1 MPKFSIEIQLSSA
14 ELLEAVEQLS
24 LPEFEEFAS
33 QIIALKA
40 KRRTSTL
47 PAIETELLTKIN
59 QSIPSETQKYYQ
71 QLVAKRDTESL
82 TDKEYNELLTISE
95 QIEKFEAKRLEYLVK
110 LANIRQVTLVELMD
124 NLGIKKEINV

>member
-24 LPEFEEFAS
+24 LPELEEFAS

-40 KRRTSTL
+40 KRCTPTL
-47 PAIETELLTKIN
+47 PEEETELLTKIN
-59 QSIPSETQKYYQ
+59 QSIPSETKNYYQ
-71 QLVAKRDTESL
+71 QLIAKRDTETL
-82 TDKEYNELLTISE
+82 TDTEYNELLKIGE
-95 QIEKFEAKRLEYLVK
+95 QIEKFEAKRLEYLAK
-110 LANIRQVTLVELMD
+110 LANIRKVTLVELMD